1 MVRPAAT
8 PPGEGHDRLTR
19 AALLRCGGLAA
30 AALASGARV
39 PYAFAGPLRY
49 GGRQLGGSLSIV
61 QWTHV
66 IGGFDLW
73 FNGWAKDWGTRNDV
87 DVKVDHIT
95 TTRLPALVASEAQA
109 QKGHDIVGSLTP
121 PTAYEDQMIDHGAI
135 VRAVERQ
142 VGPYGTLGR
151 QSTYNPRRRTYFGIS
166 DTYVPAPALWRH
178 DVWNNV
184 GESPATWEHVRA
196 AAPALKAAGYPLGVG
211 LSNEPDSNI
220 GLLDLLAAFGSFLQH
235 EDNTLAID
243 SPATVEAVKFMV
255 DLQRRGQTDEVFGW
269 NQASNNQFVF
279 SGRGSLIVNAI
290 SAVRMAED
298 LQLPVADNLWIWPL
312 PAGTHGR
319 LALPQ
324 STNIYSIWKFARNRE
339 TAEKFLADL
348 CIGAEQTTIAS
359 KLYNLPSFPGAI
371 AAARLRQVAAAD
383 THRPRGKYSI
393 LTTVAARDTRNAGFP
408 GTTNPAV
415 DETLDRFL
423 IPRMFAQVAQG
434 KLSAADSVRSTARE
448 MKQIWAKW
456 KTAGRV

>member
-1 MVRPAAT
+1 
-8 PPGEGHDRLTR
+8 
-19 AALLRCGGLAA
+19 
-30 AALASGARV
+30 
-39 PYAFAGPLRY
+39 
-49 GGRQLGGSLSIV
+49 
-61 QWTHV
+61 
-66 IGGFDLW
+66 
-73 FNGWAKDWGTRNDV
+73 
-87 DVKVDHIT
+87 
-95 TTRLPALVASEAQA
+95 VASEAQA
-109 QKGHDIVGSLTP
+109 QKGHDIVGFLTP

-312 PAGTHGR
+312 PAGPHGR

>member
-1 MVRPAAT
+1 
-8 PPGEGHDRLTR
+8 
-19 AALLRCGGLAA
+19 
-30 AALASGARV
+30 
-39 PYAFAGPLRY
+39 
-49 GGRQLGGSLSIV
+49 
-61 QWTHV
+61 
-66 IGGFDLW
+66 
-73 FNGWAKDWGTRNDV
+73 
-87 DVKVDHIT
+87 
-95 TTRLPALVASEAQA
+95 
-109 QKGHDIVGSLTP
+109 
-121 PTAYEDQMIDHGAI
+121 
-135 VRAVERQ
+135 
-142 VGPYGTLGR
+142 
-151 QSTYNPRRRTYFGIS
+151 
-166 DTYVPAPALWRH
+166 
-178 DVWNNV
+178 
-184 GESPATWEHVRA
+184 
-196 AAPALKAAGYPLGVG
+196 
-211 LSNEPDSNI
+211 
-220 GLLDLLAAFGSFLQH
+220 
-235 EDNTLAID
+235 
-243 SPATVEAVKFMV
+243 
-255 DLQRRGQTDEVFGW
+255 
-269 NQASNNQFVF
+269 VF

-312 PAGTHGR
+312 PAGPHGR